1 MNWSNIK
8 FYVVEDEQA
17 NREAFVELLSEGSD
31 TSVIGSAASVG
42 HAFQDLL
49 FKEPDALLLDVN
61 LQDGNA
67 FQLLDKLKKNNL
79 TIPPTVIITGY
90 LKFQIPQE
98 AVNHYRDEIVYILE
112 KPFLENWKSKYQAF
126 CDAIRVAQ
134 ARKSSNNTNG
144 AVHFFRSGSET
155 YRVVI
160 EDLEYIEVG
169 GQGSVVIYT
178 IDGKQIRIYQTL
190 SKLLPELP
198 DKIVRIHRRFAI
210 HRDKVSHIN
219 HEDRMLYLNGV
230 KQGLD
235 IGDSYYGKILEILE

>member
-90 LKFQIPQE
+90 LF
-98 AVNHYRDEIVYILE
+98 
-112 KPFLENWKSKYQAF
+112 
-126 CDAIRVAQ
+126 AIR
-134 ARKSSNNTNG
+134 G
-144 AVHFFRSGSET
+144 GS
-155 YRVVI
+155 R
-160 EDLEYIEVG
+160 
-169 GQGSVVIYT
+169 
-178 IDGKQIRIYQTL
+178 
-190 SKLLPELP
+190 
-198 DKIVRIHRRFAI
+198 
-210 HRDKVSHIN
+210 
-219 HEDRMLYLNGV
+219 
-230 KQGLD
+230 
-235 IGDSYYGKILEILE
+235 